1 MSRKGEQYSP
11 FFFCR
16 IMNDQEL
23 KALFQTAKTIAVVGA
38 STKPWRDSNGIMEY
52 LLKEGYN
59 VIPVNPTYDKVLE
72 KKCYPD
78 LKAIPEV
85 IDIVDIFRN
94 PAEVMPI
101 IDDAIAIHAKV
112 VWMQLTVVN
121 EEAKKKAEDAGL
133 TVVMDRCILIEHR
146 RLFSWS

>member
-1 MSRKGEQYSP
+1 MKS
-11 FFFCR
+11 
-16 IMNDQEL
+16 L
-23 KALFQTAKTIAVVGA
+23 LQTAKNIAVVGA

-59 VIPVNPTYDKVLE
+59 VIPVNPSYDAVLG

-78 LKAIPEV
+78 LKSIPEV

-101 IDDAIAIHAKV
+101 IDEAIAIHAKA

-121 EEAKKKAEDAGL
+121 EEAKKKAQDAGL
-133 TVVMDRCILIEHR
+133 AVVMDHCILIEHR
-146 RLFSWS
+146 RLFHWSR

>member
-1 MSRKGEQYSP
+1 
-11 FFFCR
+11 
-16 IMNDQEL
+16 MNDQEL
-23 KALFQTAKTIAVVGA
+23 KILLQTARNIAVVGA
-38 STKPWRDSNGIMEY
+38 SSKPWRDSYGIMEY
-52 LLKEGYN
+52 LIKEGYN
-59 VIPVNPTYDKVLE
+59 VIPVNPAYEEVLG

-78 LKAIPEV
+78 LRSIPEK

-101 IDDAIAIHAKV
+101 IDDAIAIGAKV

-133 TVVMDRCILIEHR
+133 AVMMDRCILIEHR
-146 RLFSWS
+146 RLFRWS